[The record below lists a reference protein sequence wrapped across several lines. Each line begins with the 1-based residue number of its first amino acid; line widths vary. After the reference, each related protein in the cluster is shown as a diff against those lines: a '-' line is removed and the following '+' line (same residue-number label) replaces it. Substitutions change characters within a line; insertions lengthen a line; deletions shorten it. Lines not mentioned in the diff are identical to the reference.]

1 MYRGVCVWT
10 CVYMCVLATTY
21 NLGFFSLSKKSLGQ
35 YCEKNFTTF
44 FKKYIT
50 DTSNIA
56 IMCVAMNQLF

>member
-44 FKKYIT
+44 F
-50 DTSNIA
+50 
-56 IMCVAMNQLF
+56 